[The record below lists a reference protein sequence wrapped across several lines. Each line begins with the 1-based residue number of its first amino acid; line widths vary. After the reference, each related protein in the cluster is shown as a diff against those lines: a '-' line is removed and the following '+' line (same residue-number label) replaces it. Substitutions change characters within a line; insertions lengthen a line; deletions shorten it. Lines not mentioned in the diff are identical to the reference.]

1 MTDYEK
7 AAMEAAFD
15 RWLHDG
21 SPYTEGAFAAGW
33 NAARAYEPPAVCG
46 ERGAGGGL
54 RCVLHTGHDCDHRTE
69 INRFGT
75 YIGWPREQ
83 EPDPDERCVGL
94 GYINGIKFKTRC
106 GVPRREHMYVSSH
119 AFISAKEATK

>member
-1 MTDYEK
+1 VSGNTTDHER
-7 AAMEAAFD
+7 AAMEAAIKETFD
-15 RWLHDG
+15 LSTWSETYERLW
-21 SPYTEGAFAAGW
+21 E
-33 NAARAYEPPAVCG
+33 AAREYEPPAVCG
-46 ERGAGGGL
+46 DQRGLDSCYLPSGHGG
-54 RCVLHTGHDCDHRTE
+54 DHRK
-69 INRFGT
+69 RYGDGS